1 MKKIIAM
8 LVALLLACLP
18 GCAGA
23 EDEKPAV
30 VTVIFP
36 QYDIVRAVA
45 GDRVDVKM
53 LLKPG
58 AEVHT
63 YEPAPQDILAIDSC
77 ELFFY
82 GGGESDEWVEGLL
95 ASTGGENRRTL
106 AMMDCVPLLEEEG
119 EDEPGGEAEYDEHV
133 WTSPE
138 NVMLIAQAVCE
149 ALCGIDPDGEA
160 EYRANT
166 AAYLEALEAL
176 DEAFKAVVAAGERDT
191 IIFGDRFP
199 LLYFARAYHLN
210 YIAAFPGC
218 STETE
223 PSAAAMTALIR
234 GAVETK
240 APLVLY
246 LELSNGRIA
255 RAVAEQT
262 GAQTRVFYACHNL
275 TQDDFEAGKTYLDFM
290 WENVE
295 TLKAALGERK

>member
-1 MKKIIAM
+1 MMKKIIAM

-95 ASTGGENRRTL
+95 ASTGGENRRT
-106 AMMDCVPLLEEEG
+106 
-119 EDEPGGEAEYDEHV
+119 
-133 WTSPE
+133 
-138 NVMLIAQAVCE
+138 
-149 ALCGIDPDGEA
+149 
-160 EYRANT
+160 
-166 AAYLEALEAL
+166 
-176 DEAFKAVVAAGERDT
+176 
-191 IIFGDRFP
+191 
-199 LLYFARAYHLN
+199 
-210 YIAAFPGC
+210 
-218 STETE
+218 
-223 PSAAAMTALIR
+223 
-234 GAVETK
+234 
-240 APLVLY
+240 
-246 LELSNGRIA
+246 
-255 RAVAEQT
+255 
-262 GAQTRVFYACHNL
+262 
-275 TQDDFEAGKTYLDFM
+275 
-290 WENVE
+290 
-295 TLKAALGERK
+295 

>member
-1 MKKIIAM
+1 MKKYAAA
-8 LVALLLACLP
+8 LLALLLAILP

-23 EDEKPAV
+23 ENEKPAV

-45 GDRVDVKM
+45 GDRADVKM

-63 YEPAPQDILAIDSC
+63 YEPAPQDILAIGGCD
-77 ELFFY
+77 LFFY

-95 ASTGGENRRTL
+95 ASAENESRRVL
-106 AMMDCVPLLEEEG
+106 AMMDCVSLLEEEG
-119 EDEPGGEAEYDEHV
+119 EEEEGGEAEYDEHV
-133 WTSPE
+133 WTSPK
-138 NVMLIAQAVCE
+138 NMMLIAEAVCE
-149 ALCGIDPDGEA
+149 ALCEIDPAGEA
-160 EYRANT
+160 VYRENT
-166 AAYLEALEAL
+166 EAYLAALNEL
-176 DEAFKAVVAAGERDT
+176 DEAFRAVVERGERDT

-199 LLYFARAYHLN
+199 LIYFSREYGLN

-218 STETE
+218 SSETE

-234 GAVETK
+234 GAAAIK

-246 LELSNGRIA
+246 LELSSGRVA
-255 RAVAEQT
+255 QAVAEQT
-262 GAQTRVFYACHNL
+262 GAQARVFYACHNL

-295 TLKAALGERK
+295 TLREALGEKN